1 MKKTLILAS
10 LFALTITGV
19 QAADFMTL
27 PAKEPVRIEKP
38 KAPSM
43 DAKKENFDKRLN
55 LSEKQKKQAE
65 EIRLKSREE
74 MKPIMEQIK
83 TKHEQGNAIV
93 KKELTD
99 DEKAQLEQLRTEI
112 KDLHKQ
118 AHEIRMKNMKEFEQ
132 ILTKKQKAELEKMKQ
147 EGRKDFARHHK
158 FGPRPDFG
166 HRPVM
171 PPVKK

>member
-99 DEKAQLEQLRTEI
+99 DEKAQLEQLR
-112 KDLHKQ
+112 
-118 AHEIRMKNMKEFEQ
+118 MKNMKEFEQ